1 MKITMH
7 QVRTGFLTACS
18 AMTMVLSAVIVS
30 FTPDQSSAS
39 YRIPSNVVMYPS
51 LPLAVGKEVFQR
63 VIANDT
69 EWAYLIYL
77 PPTYDS
83 TSSKVWPIFYYMQPG
98 GVYYDGWSGQN
109 TSGLFDSARA
119 GLNGGP
125 AYYLNNAPSKFPSI
139 STRFIVVTPF
149 VSNNNS
155 SGGRLMGLFKY
166 LKNRLKVD
174 TTCTSMMGLCI
185 GGQVS
190 YNFAA
195 AYPKFLSSLVT
206 MSTNGSGSPCNLALA
221 CNLKNVPYRVYGD
234 QRDPY
239 VPTAAT
245 QALYDAVHNCG
256 STKATL
262 TWTNVG
268 MHEIWG
274 YAGLDTAKEVYDW
287 MLANA
292 GSTTPVAPKA
302 SDKQNAGV
310 SMDGWSGLADID
322 LVGLNGQILSQ
333 YRGDPASMNR
343 MVPGINRGV
352 AVMRIHHGSQSVQRV
367 IVSKP

>member
-1 MKITMH
+1 MKIVL
-7 QVRTGFLTACS
+7 QKVSNGVLLVSSS
-18 AMTMVLSAVIVS
+18 AAIILSAALVAVL
-30 FTPDQSSAS
+30 PNESSAS
-39 YRIPSNVVMYPS
+39 YRIPSNVAMYPS
-51 LPLAVGKEVFQR
+51 LPLAVGREVFQR

-69 EWAYLIYL
+69 EWAYLVYL
-77 PPTYDS
+77 PPAYDS
-83 TSSKVWPIFYYMQPG
+83 TSSKVWPLFIYMQPG
-98 GVYYDGWSGQN
+98 GTYQDGWSGQN
-109 TSGLFDSARA
+109 TSGLYDSARG

-149 VSNNNS
+149 VSNNNA

-185 GGQVS
+185 GGQIS

-195 AYPKFLSSLVT
+195 AYPRFLSSLVT

-221 CNLKNVPYRVYGD
+221 CNLKNIPYRVCAD

-274 YAGLDTAKEVYDW
+274 YAGLDTAKEMYDW

-292 GSTTPVAPKA
+292 GSTTPVAPRM
-302 SDKQNAGV
+302 SDKQNAKV
-310 SMDGWSGLADID
+310 SMAGRSGLADID
-322 LVGLNGQILSQ
+322 LVGLNGQILSR
-333 YRGDPASMNR
+333 YRGDPAGMNR
-343 MVPGINRGV
+343 MLPNMNRGV
-352 AVMRIHHGSQSVQRV
+352 AVMRIHRGSQSIQRV